1 MAEHLIRNEKVG
13 GSTPPISSKNWS
25 PKTETFFL
33 EAVDFT
39 GVDVLE
45 DYTWSLISVSKFLDT
60 LGYTLDTFGV
70 FGVLTG
76 QCVCDLSKFF
86 IILTPVITV
95 IIQSSPL
102 INMSCKLSGSVDA
115 DTIAY
120 KSRSEGLSL
129 LMRTALLYAK
139 IPAILLQSSL
149 YRIIGADRF
158 FVRAEYKAI
167 DIQPFFLPMS
177 PYQINDFRCL
187 GYERNCSAAIG
198 ALGMINDLPCR
209 EADQSVYKHAV
220 SCDILKLKGRYLTNP
235 KTCIEEKDHCK
246 RNIPLFVVLS
256 LIEGLPCSFYEHV
269 FF

>member
-1 MAEHLIRNEKVG
+1 MAEHLIRNEAVG

-60 LGYTLDTFGV
+60 LGYTLNTLGV

-76 QCVCDLSKFF
+76 QSVCDLSKFF
-86 IILTPVITV
+86 IILAPVIAV
-95 IIQSSPL
+95 IVQGSPL
-102 INMSCKLSGSVDA
+102 INMPGKLPGCVDA
-115 DTIAY
+115 DPIAY
-120 KSRSEGLSL
+120 KSRGEGLSL

-167 DIQPFFLPMS
+167 DIQPFFLPVGF
-177 PYQINDFRCL
+177 NL
-187 GYERNCSAAIG
+187 
-198 ALGMINDLPCR
+198 LNDLC
-209 EADQSVYKHAV
+209 
-220 SCDILKLKGRYLTNP
+220 
-235 KTCIEEKDHCK
+235 CK
-246 RNIPLFVVLS
+246 RNERDRPAAQIS
-256 LIEGLPCSFYEHV
+256 HQS
-269 FF
+269 